1 MKTIPVMSAEERA
14 IVQGILARHLPPN
27 VRVFVFGSRARGTT
41 KRWADLDLSL
51 ESDAPLSSSV
61 LGDLR
66 EAFDESLLP
75 WKVDLVD
82 RSTVDEVFGRIMDE
96 GKMPLEG

>member
-1 MKTIPVMSAEERA
+1 MSAEERA
-14 IVQGILARHLPPN
+14 IVQGILARHLPPD
-27 VRVFVFGSRARGTT
+27 VRVYVFGSRARGTT

-51 ESDAPLSSSV
+51 EGDAPLSLAV

-82 RSTVDEVFGRIMDE
+82 RTTVDEVFGRIMDE
-96 GKMPLEG
+96 DKVPLEG